1 MFLLRGWAV
10 LLRRHYVNCMPVQF
24 ITPVVLGVH
33 WNVRLSRDGELLCFY
48 ETWSSITV
56 CTEIRSCTLFSVSWI
71 RSCTLFSVSWIRS
84 CTLFSVSWIRSCTLF
99 SVSWIRSCT
108 LFCQLN
114 PFLYSVLYHLNP
126 FLYSVL
132 CQLNPAN
139 SRIPCDPKIN
149 LSIVCHVLSRL
160 LGSCLRMRLSD
171 CNFLSVSACAS
182 YVCLRSFVLCN
193 VDWHDELWEDVFLVC
208 CIICYFS

>member
-1 MFLLRGWAV
+1 VFLLRGWAV

-33 WNVRLSRDGELLCFY
+33 WNVRLSRDRELLCFY

-56 CTEIRSCTLFSVSWI
+56 CTEIRSYTLFSVSWI
-71 RSCTLFSVSWIRS
+71 RSYTLFSVIWIRS
-84 CTLFSVSWIRSCTLF
+84 CI
-99 SVSWIRSCT
+99 

-114 PFLYSVLYHLNP
+114 PAS
-126 FLYSVL
+126 
-132 CQLNPAN
+132 

-149 LSIVCHVLSRL
+149 LNIVCFVLSRL

-171 CNFLSVSACAS
+171 CNFLCVSACAS

-193 VDWHDELWEDVFLVC
+193 VDWHDELWVVEVQRGCVSGILYYMLLFVGFYL
-208 CIICYFS
+208 IWAWYPPL